1 MALAGAAAAGGGAS
15 AASGA
20 SSAGGMLS
28 GAGGLMQG
36 GLTST
41 GRALIGA
48 GVSHYFG
55 QKSAAQAWD
64 KWKDSLTRGPKY
76 RMIGLRNAGL
86 NPVLAA
92 GNPSSPLAF
101 NAMGATGP
109 GSAPPLLDVAKQ
121 QRGTHERKLL
131 DAQTAT
137 QRQVLATGKAQ
148 EARERATIENL
159 EAQRLHTNSQTAA
172 NRGNV
177 EKAKVDTEYYGTQ
190 YLRDLYNTQRA
201 LETAGS
207 IGFRMMSPTHWM
219 GAAAA
224 GAPTVGRFIGGKF
237 MEMREKH
244 REQEKNRKRPHKH
257 FKGKQRLYNRR

>member
-1 MALAGAAAAGGGAS
+1 MALAGIAAAGGAAS
-15 AASGA
+15 AAGGA
-20 SSAGGMLS
+20 SSAGGMLA
-28 GAGGLMQG
+28 GVGGLMQG
-36 GLTST
+36 PTA
-41 GRALIGA
+41 RALMGA
-48 GVSHYFG
+48 GISHHFG

-137 QRQVLATGKAQ
+137 QRQVLNTGKAQ
-148 EARERATIENL
+148 EARERATIQNL
-159 EAQRLHTNSQTAA
+159 EAQRLHTNSQTQA
-172 NRGNV
+172 NAGNV
-177 EKAKVDTEYYGTQ
+177 QKAKADSEYFGSQ
-190 YLRDLYNTQRA
+190 YLRDLENTQRA
-201 LETAGS
+201 LTTAGS
-207 IGFRMMSPTHWM
+207 VGFRMMSPTAWM

-224 GAPTVGRFIGGKF
+224 GAPSAGRFVNGKF
-237 MEMREKH
+237 QEMREEH
-244 REQEKNRKRPHKH
+244 REQRKNRKRPHKH